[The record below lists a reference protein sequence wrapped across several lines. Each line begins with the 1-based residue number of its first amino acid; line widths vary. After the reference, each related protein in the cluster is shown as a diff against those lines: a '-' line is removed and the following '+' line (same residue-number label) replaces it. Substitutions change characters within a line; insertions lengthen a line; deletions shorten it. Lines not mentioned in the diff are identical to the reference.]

1 MIDIHCH
8 GGGGFYFSD
17 PNIENIRIAIDTH
30 KQSGTKQLLTSLVTD
45 TLDNLKNQIA
55 RLIPFYERGEIAG
68 IHLEGPYL
76 SHHRCGAHEPTLLRL
91 PNLDEIKSLLDIGH
105 GAISMVTIAPELPG
119 AIEVIK
125 YLEKNR
131 IIAAIGHTDGDANDA
146 AAAIDA
152 GARVVTHFTNAMSKL
167 SDGKDSF
174 AQRVLDDP
182 RINLELIVDGVHI
195 SLAQVA
201 GIFEKAPNRII
212 LISDAMSAAGNPDGD
227 YKIGSLDVEVRQS
240 VARLKSNGALAGST
254 LTLTRAA
261 ENAMRAGVP
270 KVLVDHA
277 TTSAP
282 MALLLH

>member
-17 PNIENIRIAIDTH
+17 PNIENIRIAIATH

-91 PNLDEIKSLLDIGH
+91 PKLDEIQSLLDIGH